1 MCGRFTLRT
10 PANIVKDMFGLE
22 PLPEL
27 RPRYNIAP
35 TQPIAVVRSEDA
47 ERRLH
52 MLRWGLIP
60 WWAKDVS
67 IGNRL
72 INARA
77 ETVATKPAYRESF
90 EQRRCL
96 IPADGFYEWQRLGNG
111 RKQPFH
117 VDLSTGDPFAFAGVW
132 DRWRDPVSDAVT
144 ESCALITIE
153 ANSVVAPIHHR
164 MPVMLPPSSFAAWL
178 EPDAQPE
185 GLQEML
191 RPIAGERVRATP
203 VSVLVNRPENDDPR
217 CLDPVVAPSLQPT
230 LFG

>member
-10 PANIVKDMFGLE
+10 PANIFKDVFGLE
-22 PLPEL
+22 PLPGL

-35 TQPIAVVRSEDA
+35 TQPIAVVRA
-47 ERRLH
+47 EGAKRRLH
-52 MLRWGLIP
+52 MLRWGLVP
-60 WWAKDVS
+60 WWAKDIS

-77 ETVATKPAYRESF
+77 ETIATKPAYREPF

-117 VDLSTGDPFAFAGVW
+117 VDLSTGDPFGFAGVW
-132 DRWRDPVSDAVT
+132 DRWRDPASGAVT

-164 MPVMLPPSSFAAWL
+164 MPVTLTPSSFAAWL
-178 EPDAQPE
+178 ERDAEPE
-185 GLQEML
+185 RLQEL
-191 RPIAGERVRATP
+191 LCPIAGERVRVTP
-203 VSVLVNRPENDDPR
+203 VSVLVNRPDNDDPR
-217 CLDPVVAPSLQPT
+217 CLDPVGAPSPQPT